1 MLLKQVVEEDVGAQD
16 KSQSL
21 TPMSGNVNA
30 RVRNTWEYKV
40 SIPDSEEENTRRRW
54 ERKDTGEYFGNIGG
68 VLTMTP
74 LPHIM
79 IPVKNFFVLIQ
90 TSAR

>member
-1 MLLKQVVEEDVGAQD
+1 MVEEDVGAQN

-30 RVRNTWEYKV
+30 GVRNTWEYKV
-40 SIPDSEEENTRRRW
+40 SIPGNEEENIRRW
-54 ERKDTGEYFGNIGG
+54 ERKDTEEYFGNIGG

-74 LPHIM
+74 SH
-79 IPVKNFFVLIQ
+79 
-90 TSAR
+90 TS